1 MNVRA
6 LGLLGVVAFVAI
18 LGLILF
24 AGPSAGSAAND
35 FMHALQ
41 AGDVDRLTELSYVP
55 KEDGQKI
62 RKQWEFC
69 IHTATPYYNFLWHP
83 SFVRQIS
90 DDEVV
95 VKMKVV
101 KNAENSSSYD
111 EDYDLCMVKVD
122 NKWKVDVYRLNGKF
136 YPALPKPSSDF

>member
-41 AGDVDRLTELSYVP
+41 AGDVDRLTELSYVAG
-55 KEDGQKI
+55 EDI
-62 RKQWEFC
+62 RLSVKPWDPRDARDYYLGSAVYAWLYLFGEGIDAQPGAFDRRYREACDFYNYGLGLALLEERRS
-69 IHTATPYYNFLWHP
+69 TNATVHLESGP
-83 SFVRQIS
+83 R
-90 DDEVV
+90 
-95 VKMKVV
+95 
-101 KNAENSSSYD
+101 
-111 EDYDLCMVKVD
+111 
-122 NKWKVDVYRLNGKF
+122 RL
-136 YPALPKPSSDF
+136 PE